1 MPKGIYAAASAMV
14 VETRNQEAVAHNLAN
29 LQTAGYR
36 NETALRTSFAAL
48 MAQRGSGGDLSGE
61 GGAGVLNAGSY
72 YSFTQGTLETTGAP
86 LDLALTGDGFYRVRT
101 DQGREL
107 LTRAAHFNTDPQGR
121 LVTPEGWTVEGQ
133 GGVITIPPDAGH
145 VMVGKTG
152 TISVSSNANGVSA
165 DTVLDQLRIVK
176 VAKPGSMT
184 AVNGQYFD
192 PGDQAQTDATLSTGA
207 IGSSGTTVQQGMI
220 ERSNVDSLQQLAS
233 MIAGERRYDS
243 AQRAF
248 REQYKVGASLTD
260 LLRGVS

>member
-36 NETALRTSFAAL
+36 NETALRTSFAQL
-48 MAQRGSGGDLSGE
+48 MAARGAGGDLSTT

-107 LTRAAHFNTDPQGR
+107 LTRAAHFSTDPQGR
-121 LVTPEGWTVEGQ
+121 LVTPEGWSVEGQ
-133 GGVITIPPDAGH
+133 GGVITIPPDAGR
-145 VMVGKTG
+145 VTVSKTG
-152 TISVSSNANGVSA
+152 AISVTSTANGVA
-165 DTVLDQLRIVK
+165 TDTVLDQLRIVK
-176 VAKPGSMT
+176 VAKPGSMA

-192 PGDQAQTDATLSTGA
+192 PGEQAQSDATAS
-207 IGSSGTTVQQGMI
+207 TVQQGMI
-220 ERSNVDSLQQLAS
+220 ERSNVDSLQQLAA

-248 REQYKVGASLTD
+248 REQYKVGAALTD

>member
-1 MPKGIYAAASAMV
+1 
-14 VETRNQEAVAHNLAN
+14 VAHNLAN

-36 NETALRTSFAAL
+36 NETALRTSFAQL
-48 MAQRGSGGDLSGE
+48 MAARGTGGDLSGE

-107 LTRAAHFNTDPQGR
+107 LTRAAHFSTDPQGR
-121 LVTPEGWTVEGQ
+121 LVTPEGWSVEGQ
-133 GGVITIPPDAGH
+133 GGPITIPPDAGR
-145 VMVGKTG
+145 VTVSKSGA
-152 TISVSSNANGVSA
+152 ISVSSNANGVAS
-165 DTVLDQLRIVK
+165 DTVLDQLRIVR
-176 VAKPGSMT
+176 VARPGSMA

-192 PGDQAQTDATLSTGA
+192 PGEQAQTDATATPAIGATGA
-207 IGSSGTTVQQGMI
+207 AATAPTTVQQGMI
-220 ERSNVDSLQQLAS
+220 ERSNVDSLQQLAA

-248 REQYKVGASLTD
+248 REQYKVGSSLTD

>member
-36 NETALRTSFAAL
+36 NETALRTSFAQL
-48 MAQRGSGGDLSGE
+48 MAARGASGDLSTT
-61 GGAGVLNAGSY
+61 GGAGVLNAGNY

-86 LDLALTGDGFYRVRT
+86 LDLALSGDGFYRVRT

-107 LTRAAHFNTDPQGR
+107 LTRAAHFSTDPQGR
-121 LVTPEGWTVEGQ
+121 LVTPEGWSVEGQ
-133 GGVITIPPDAGH
+133 GGVITVPPDAGRIT
-145 VMVGKTG
+145 VSKSGA
-152 TISVSSNANGVSA
+152 ISVSSTANGVA
-165 DTVLDQLRIVK
+165 TDTVLDQLRIVR
-176 VAKPGSMT
+176 VAKPGSMA

-192 PGDQAQTDATLSTGA
+192 PGEQAQTDAT
-207 IGSSGTTVQQGMI
+207 GTLVQQGMI
-220 ERSNVDSLQQLAS
+220 ERSNVDSLQQLAA

-248 REQYKVGASLTD
+248 REQYKAGASLTD